1 MISFYVAEKEII
13 LGDAE
18 GSDAS
23 VVPSPESS
31 SDESQSG
38 GEGVHATRKKKRK
51 RSKKGKKRSHPSE
64 VTSVEL
70 EITSRTQGK

>member
-1 MISFYVAEKEII
+1 MISFYVAEREIM
-13 LGDAE
+13 LGDAH

-23 VVPSPESS
+23 VVLSSESS

-38 GEGVHATRKKKRK
+38 DKGVHATRKKKREK
-51 RSKKGKKRSHPSE
+51 SQKVKKRSHPSE
-64 VTSVEL
+64 ETSVEL